1 MHYLQARVVGCG
13 GDRDTTKRPIMAAIA
28 AALSDKAIFTADNPR
43 TEDPETIIQEM
54 EKGVAPQNYKKTLSI
69 LDRKQAIKTAC
80 QLANTNDIIL
90 IAGKGHETYQEI
102 NGVRYDFDDLEI
114 VTELLQQLNK

>member
-1 MHYLQARVVGCG
+1 
-13 GDRDTTKRPIMAAIA
+13 
-28 AALSDKAIFTADNPR
+28 
-43 TEDPETIIQEM
+43 M

-114 VTELLQQLNK
+114 VKELLQQLNK